1 MSAYHLSKS
10 MEKAESPA
18 CETLHQCKKL
28 VIPSAKRQWVLWQAD
43 FAMHCLRNEK
53 ESLTNVYAPLALSA
67 VLAMLLLGG
76 DKQTKAKIEKT
87 MGAPKGF
94 SKRII
99 ESFMPIL
106 QELRNNPQVQLT
118 ADLFASDGHR
128 AQKEYVELLLELF
141 GSKMN
146 DIAKTGQ
153 IFPSRRYS
161 LSSSHARLLAE
172 ASTVITAPWDSGVVR
187 PTSPRPFMVSHAL
200 KIPEHPYFTISGK
213 FRCLQTRVYEAWMLP
228 LDSAPGCNTK
238 LALILIR
245 PVFVGLLLDMF
256 RRMHGHSL
264 LGLIKRIHK
273 QKEQNSCLLVPKM
286 QVPLGG
292 QGDLPT
298 DLLVKNGEFYGD
310 GKYPEMFPYQAKLD
324 HFFHAGAIS
333 LSKSGVGFFNDE
345 EQTPTKPRTS
355 PECFSARF
363 DSPFVFLVVECL
375 SEAPLTIG
383 SYSGPNGVSPSYL
396 SRPFKRPGLC
406 QRRKSRSSNT
416 CAVM

>member
-187 PTSPRPFMVSHAL
+187 MFSTP
-200 KIPEHPYFTISGK
+200 
-213 FRCLQTRVYEAWMLP
+213 
-228 LDSAPGCNTK
+228 
-238 LALILIR
+238 
-245 PVFVGLLLDMF
+245 LLL
-256 RRMHGHSL
+256 
-264 LGLIKRIHK
+264 
-273 QKEQNSCLLVPKM
+273 
-286 QVPLGG
+286 
-292 QGDLPT
+292 
-298 DLLVKNGEFYGD
+298 YG
-310 GKYPEMFPYQAKLD
+310 FPSRFL
-324 HFFHAGAIS
+324 
-333 LSKSGVGFFNDE
+333 N
-345 EQTPTKPRTS
+345 TRTS
-355 PECFSARF
+355 PFLESFAACKRECTKPGCCLLIARQAATR
-363 DSPFVFLVVECL
+363 SSL
-375 SEAPLTIG
+375 
-383 SYSGPNGVSPSYL
+383 SYSFD
-396 SRPFKRPGLC
+396 PFSLDYSWICSGECTDTLC
-406 QRRKSRSSNT
+406 WD
-416 CAVM
+416 